1 MTSSKLLH
9 NDLAAL
15 DIKAFADRGC
25 WLVIRHPMSG
35 EPLVDEKG
43 NQWRMLL
50 AGKDS
55 FVYRRSTSE
64 AVQRRFKDTDPTPE
78 SYEIEQIR
86 VLSACVLDFENFV
99 QGGDSLPFTPDN
111 AFMLVERFPW
121 LREQIEAFILKREN
135 YFLDSTPV

>member
-1 MTSSKLLH
+1 MTSSKLHL
-9 NDLAAL
+9 NDLDAL
-15 DIKAFADRGC
+15 DIKAFADKGC
-25 WLVIRHPMSG
+25 WVVILHPVTG

-50 AGKDS
+50 SGKDS
-55 FVYRRSTSE
+55 FVYRRATSE
-64 AVQRRFKDTDPTPE
+64 AVQRRFKETDSSPE

-99 QGGDSLPFTPDN
+99 QGGNSLPFRSDN

-121 LREQIEAFILKREN
+121 LREQIETFILKREN
-135 YFLDSTPV
+135 YFLDNTPV